1 MEMANHH
8 LIIYYIYCGFT
19 EIDDQ
24 LSFSIRKKEITRK
37 DALSRVLNHNLPKK
51 NMLQYFFDLVG
62 LDAKSNIKKIIQL
75 ESFKQ

>member
-1 MEMANHH
+1 M
-8 LIIYYIYCGFT
+8 CGFT

-24 LSFSIRKKEITRK
+24 LSFSIRKKEITRQ
-37 DALSRVLNHNLPKK
+37 DALSRALNHNLPKK

-62 LDAKSNIKKIIQL
+62 LDANQTLTKIIQL